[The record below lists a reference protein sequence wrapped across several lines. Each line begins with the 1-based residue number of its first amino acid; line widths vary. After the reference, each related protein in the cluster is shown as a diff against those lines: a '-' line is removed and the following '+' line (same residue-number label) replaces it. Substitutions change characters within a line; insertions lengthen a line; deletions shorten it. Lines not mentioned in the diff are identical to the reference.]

1 MFRFW
6 KRTIIFCIIISPLLY
21 IFFIGYPIRK
31 IAPSPGRSARCF
43 KVGELREFVECYREG
58 VRFNGLVMMKDV
70 QNKASSFNPFGGEL
84 FFIALCIQ
92 ILILLAILL

>member
-1 MFRFW
+1 
-6 KRTIIFCIIISPLLY
+6 
-21 IFFIGYPIRK
+21 
-31 IAPSPGRSARCF
+31 
-43 KVGELREFVECYREG
+43 VGELREFVECYREG